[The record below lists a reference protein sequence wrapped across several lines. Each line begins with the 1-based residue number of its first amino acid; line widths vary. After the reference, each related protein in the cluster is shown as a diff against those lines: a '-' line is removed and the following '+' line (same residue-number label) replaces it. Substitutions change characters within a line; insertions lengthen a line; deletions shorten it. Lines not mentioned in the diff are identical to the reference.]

1 MSETMMPSGGGGGG
15 DQGRRR
21 RRAGGGWPERVEGPR
36 AVTSGEGSPG
46 GQILHRE
53 TRGVKLNGARVVSGE
68 TTNKKEIMSDV
79 GGNENVVEVER
90 SRENRG
96 TY

>member
-1 MSETMMPSGGGGGG
+1 MDGACRGASSCHSG
-15 DQGRRR
+15 Q
-21 RRAGGGWPERVEGPR
+21 
-36 AVTSGEGSPG
+36 GSPG

-53 TRGVKLNGARVVSGE
+53 RRGIKLNGTGVVGGE
-68 TTNKKEIMSDV
+68 TTNRKEIMSDV
-79 GGNENVVEVER
+79 GGYENVVEVER

>member
-15 DQGRRR
+15 YQGRRR
-21 RRAGGGWPERVEGPR
+21 RRAGGGWPERVEGPQ
-36 AVTSGEGSPG
+36 AVIAGEGSPG
-46 GQILHRE
+46 GQILHRK
-53 TRGVKLNGARVVSGE
+53 TRGVKLNGTGVVSGE
-68 TTNKKEIMSDV
+68 TTNIEEIMSDV
-79 GGNENVVEVER
+79 GGYENVVEVER